1 MDLKNGV
8 CTSAQY
14 EAVGV
19 REEWES
25 LNLQLLMLFNLYAA
39 GVLGVNSEETCNLAD
54 CRHLSYHYHIN

>member
-1 MDLKNGV
+1 
-8 CTSAQY
+8 
-14 EAVGV
+14 VGV

-39 GVLGVNSEETCNLAD
+39 GVLGVNSEETCNVAD